1 MSKKENSYGQI
12 LKSSSIIG
20 GAQGLN
26 YLIGMVR
33 TKMVAVLL
41 GPSGMGLVSLYVTAI
56 GLVETVSRFGID
68 SSGVREV
75 AEAHGSGNAEKIART
90 VITLRRMCWL
100 TGIFGW
106 LLTAGFS
113 YPLSVWTFGSGERA
127 WAIGILGVTILIGSV
142 SGGQSSIIQGT
153 RRIGDLARINVLGAV
168 AGTLIA
174 IGLYAWLGQRGIVPV
189 IITTA
194 TTNLGFS
201 WWFARKIPVVDVSL
215 TWPETFHN
223 SKQLVQL
230 GMAFMY
236 GIFLGALVG
245 LGIRALIVRELGL
258 DAAGIYQAAW
268 GISGMFS
275 GFIIKAMGVDFY
287 PRLTIAVHDNE
298 KINTLVNEQTEIGI
312 LLALPGLLGT
322 LAFAPWIMQIFY
334 SSKFIVGSQL
344 LPCFV
349 LGVFLQVISW
359 PYGMILMAKGSK
371 AWMFFCTTEINA
383 VQIVLTIY
391 FIKTSGLV
399 GVAWAFVLFTFI
411 HGLVTLF
418 VAKKISGFMW
428 SRSSLKLIF
437 LSFCI
442 IGCEFLV
449 NTVRDQF
456 ISTTLGAIIAAG
468 GSLIVLRLL
477 SVRLG
482 VEHRFVKII
491 MKIPGVKFASGFYN
505 TNKKQQY
512 N

>member
-1 MSKKENSYGQI
+1 MSKSENSYSQI

-20 GAQGLN
+20 GAQGFN

-41 GPSGMGLVSLYVTAI
+41 GPSGMGLVSLYITAI
-56 GLVETVSRFGID
+56 GLVDTVSRFGID

-75 AEAHGSGNAEKIART
+75 AEAHGNGNEEKIART
-90 VITLRRMCWL
+90 VKTLRRMCWL

-106 LLTAGFS
+106 LLTAALS

-127 WAIGILGVTILIGSV
+127 WAITILGVTILIGSV

-174 IGLYAWLGQRGIVPV
+174 IGLYAWLGQGGIVPV
-189 IITTA
+189 IIATA

-201 WWFARKIPVVDVSL
+201 WWFARQIPVEDASL
-215 TWPETFHN
+215 TWRETLQN
-223 SKQLVQL
+223 SKRMILL

-236 GIFLGALVG
+236 GIFLAALVG

-275 GFIIKAMGVDFY
+275 GFILKAMGADFY
-287 PRLTIAVHDNE
+287 PRLTVAAHDNE

-312 LLALPGLLGT
+312 LLALPGLMVT
-322 LAFAPWIMQIFY
+322 LAFAPWIMQLFY
-334 SSKFIVGSQL
+334 SSKFLEGAQL

-349 LGVFLQVISW
+349 LGVFFQVISW
-359 PYGMILMAKGSK
+359 PYGMIQMAKGSK

-383 VQIVLTIY
+383 VQLVLTIFLLKQY
-391 FIKTSGLV
+391 GV
-399 GVAWAFVLFTFI
+399 MGVAWAFALFTLI
-411 HGLVTLF
+411 HGLVTL
-418 VAKKISGFMW
+418 VAAKKISGFRW
-428 SRSSLKLIF
+428 SKSSLKLII
-437 LSFCI
+437 LSFSI
-442 IGCEFLV
+442 IGCGFLV
-449 NTVRDQF
+449 NTIRNQL
-456 ISTTLGAIIAAG
+456 ISTILGTIIAAV
-468 GSLIVLRLL
+468 SCLIVLRLL
-477 SVRLG
+477 SFRLG
-482 VEHRFVKII
+482 IEHRFVKII
-491 MKIPGVKFASGFYN
+491 MKIPGGKLASGFYK
-505 TNKKQQY
+505 TN
-512 N
+512 NRIII